1 MILNQ
6 KRVIIKEGIFP
17 NDLINKIKITKSCNW
32 FFSDFTKSKRIETL
46 LNQDFDSRVFVQK

>member
-32 FFSDFTKSKRIETL
+32 FFLISQSQKESKPC
-46 LNQDFDSRVFVQK
+46 